1 MFSFVVVTVIS
12 PGAPFVTFD
21 QIALFVLFGI
31 VFALLVWGRIRFDLV
46 AFAALIVGAFLG
58 LVPSGEIFNGFG
70 HAAVIIIALV
80 LIVSKGLMNS
90 GAVELI
96 ANHLLSASRGL
107 ARHISLMSVVGAGLS
122 GIVNNVAALALLM
135 PLDLEAAKKAGRSP
149 GLSLMPLSF
158 ATILG
163 GMITLIGTPPNIV
176 IAEYRSDALGRPFA
190 MFDFAPVGLTV
201 AVFGI
206 AFVALFGWR
215 FLPAH
220 FREKPKDEGF
230 ADSLYS
236 AELKIS
242 KISEEKPVAVGDLY
256 PVAEEKDVVIIGLI
270 RNGRRI
276 KGFAR
281 REPIKSGDFLVVEGD
296 PKAIE
301 SFMGAAKLDFAGSEQ
316 HKGGLGGASL
326 SLAEAIAPDSARITG
341 TSAFRLRLLYGH
353 GVTLLGI
360 SREGRRIQKRVRH
373 EIIRPGDV
381 LLMIGTEE
389 RLENAFSW
397 LGVLPLEG
405 RRTDMIQRN
414 KAWLAIAGFIL
425 AIAVAVAGFAY
436 LPVALAACVV
446 LYAATGLVSGSEV
459 YNAVE
464 WKVIVLLGSLI
475 PLGQAFEN
483 AGNAQLIADGI
494 VALTAGAPAWVTL
507 TVLMIVTMTLSDFLN
522 NVATCLIAA
531 PISVQIAGSLGVNP
545 DPFLMA
551 VAVAASC
558 AFLTP
563 IGHKNNTIIMGPG
576 GYRFGDYWRIG
587 LPLEILVLAVA
598 IPAILVFWPLSA

>member
-1 MFSFVVVTVIS
+1 MTS
-12 PGAPFVTFD
+12 D
-21 QIALFVLFGI
+21 QVELFALFAV

-46 AFAALIVGAFLG
+46 AFSALILGAFLG
-58 LVPSGEIFNGFG
+58 LVPSDQIFSGFG
-70 HAAVIIIALV
+70 HPAVIIIALV
-80 LIVSKGLMNS
+80 LIVSRGLMNS

-96 ANHLLSASRGL
+96 AMHLLSASRGL
-107 ARHISLMSVVGAGLS
+107 SGHIGLMAVVGAGLS
-122 GIVNNVAALALLM
+122 GIINNVAALALLM
-135 PLDLEAAKKAGRSP
+135 PLDLEAARKADRSP

-176 IAEYRSDALGRPFA
+176 IAEYRSDALGSPFS

-206 AFVALFGWR
+206 AFVAVFGWR
-215 FLPAH
+215 LLPSH
-220 FREKPKDEGF
+220 FREKPKQEGF
-230 ADSLYS
+230 AESLYS
-236 AELKIS
+236 AELKVG
-242 KISEEKPVAVGDLY
+242 KVSEDKPLSVGDLY
-256 PVAEEKDVVIIGLI
+256 PIAEDKDVAIIGLI

-276 KGFAR
+276 RGFAR
-281 REPIKSGDFLVVEGD
+281 REPIKTDDYLVVEGD

-301 SFMGAAKLDFAGSEQ
+301 SFMGAAKLEFAGSEK
-316 HKGGLGGASL
+316 HKGGLVGSAL
-326 SLAEAIAPDSARITG
+326 SLVEAIVPDSSRITG
-341 TSAFRLRLLYGH
+341 QSAFNMRLLYGH
-353 GVTLLGI
+353 SVTLLGI
-360 SREGRRIQKRVRH
+360 SRQGRRIQKRVRH
-373 EIIRPGDV
+373 ETIRPGDV
-381 LLMIGTEE
+381 LLLLGKSE
-389 RLENAFSW
+389 RLESACNW

-405 RRTDMIQRN
+405 RQTGLIQRN

-425 AIAVAVAGFAY
+425 AIAAAVAGIAY

-446 LYAATGLVSGSEV
+446 LYAASGLISGTEV
-459 YNAVE
+459 YSSVE

-475 PLGQAFEN
+475 PLGQAFES

-494 VALTAGAPAWVTL
+494 ITLTSGAPAWVTL
-507 TVLMIVTMTLSDFLN
+507 SVLMIVTMTLSDFLN

-531 PISVQIAGSLGVNP
+531 PISVQIANSLGVNP

-587 LPLEILVLAVA
+587 LPLELLVLAVS
-598 IPAILVFWPLSA
+598 IPAILVFWPL